1 MLTILQAVFL
11 GLLQGF
17 TELFPISSLG
27 HSVIVPAVLRWNV
40 DQSSDEFLSFVVL
53 THLATA
59 LVMIGFFW
67 REWVAVILGVLRS
80 IAKFKIDTAYGKL
93 GWLIVVS
100 TIPAGILGFLFQSQL
115 QSLFGNAL
123 LVATILFLNG
133 LLLYAAEFFRKPA
146 AEGRPDDRQIAHLSW
161 SKAIV
166 IGFAQCLALIPGFS
180 RTGSTMTA
188 GLIGGLSHE
197 NAARY
202 SFFLAGPIILAAAAL
217 KAPHVLHY
225 KAGLPA
231 ALIGALCAAASAY
244 VSVRFL
250 VRYFEAKTLKPF
262 ALYCMA
268 AAIVSIIAL
277 TV

>member
-1 MLTILQAVFL
+1 MLTIFQAAVL

-27 HSVIVPAVLRWNV
+27 HSVIVPSVLRWNI

-67 REWVAVILGVLRS
+67 REWVAVALGALRS
-80 IAKFKIDTAYGKL
+80 ITKFKIDTAYGKL

-100 TIPAGILGFLFQSQL
+100 TIPAGILGFLFQTQL

-123 LVATILFLNG
+123 LVSVILVLNG

-146 AEGRPDDRQIAHLSW
+146 PEGMPDDRAIAQMSW
-161 SKAIV
+161 GKALM

-202 SFFLAGPIILAAAAL
+202 SFFLAGPIILAAAVL

-231 ALIGALCAAASAY
+231 ACIGAVCAAASAY

-262 ALYCMA
+262 ALYCIVA
-268 AAIVSIIAL
+268 GIVSIIAL
-277 TV
+277 VA